1 MLKKLQLKSGVNRE
15 NTRYFNENGWF
26 VSQWV
31 RFRQGTPEK
40 IGGFVRFSANTF
52 EGVCRSLWNWVTLEG
67 LNLLGVGT
75 NKKFY
80 LEQGGVY
87 YDITPFRVTS
97 ATGTLTDPFS
107 TTNADATVNVADTAH
122 GLAVGDIVEFSGA
135 VTVGGVSAA
144 ELNAR
149 HTVDTVVDA
158 DNYTIEV
165 TTPASSTAGPAGGT
179 VTYTYFSFTTTLSN
193 PFSTTS
199 GSPLVSVAQTAHN
212 VQLGDY
218 VIFSNAT
225 AVGGLT
231 INGEYT
237 VTLVTDANNYV
248 ITDTSNASS
257 TAGPGGG
264 TVYANY
270 LLPIGNEFESPMSGW
285 GAGFWNFG
293 VWGVGGAGVNP
304 MRLWSQSN
312 FGEDLVFA
320 YRNGPLCLWDATNT
334 VNARGV
340 LVQTLAGANN
350 VPEEV
355 GLVLISDVSRFVFA
369 FGANDIFSVTY
380 DPMLVRWSDQESVV
394 DWTPSATTQAGSI
407 RLSAGSEIVARLQT
421 RQEILTWTD
430 TALYSLQYVG
440 APIVWG
446 TTLLG
451 DNLSIAGP
459 NSVVMGAGI
468 AYWMGN
474 GKFYSYN
481 GSVQTLRCDL
491 RQFVFDNFNFNQ
503 ALQVVAGSNEA
514 FNEVWWFYPT
524 ADSLVPNRYVVYNY
538 LEDVWYYG
546 DMIRYA
552 WIDHVV
558 RDKPIA
564 ATNDRLLYHE
574 VGYDDLSTVTP
585 TAIPAFIESTEF
597 DIDDGDRFGFVY
609 RILPDITFDASTVTN
624 PAATFTL
631 YPMANSGTG
640 FGTSVGGT
648 DTQNVVRSATF
659 PVEKFTGQVFV
670 RVRGRQMVLRVASTE
685 LGVAWQL
692 GAPRIDIR
700 QDGRRGAQ

>member
-1 MLKKLQLKSGVNRE
+1 MPLKKLTLKSGVNRE
-15 NTRYFNENGWF
+15 NTRYYNENGWF

-40 IGGFVRFSANTF
+40 IGGFIRFSTYTF
-52 EGVCRSLWNWVTLEG
+52 DGICRSLWNWVTLAG

-75 NKKFY
+75 SKKFY

-97 ATGTLTDPFS
+97 TTGTLTDPFT
-107 TTNADATVNVADTAH
+107 TTNASTTVNVTDTAH

-135 VTVGGVSAA
+135 VAVGGVPTG
-144 ELNAR
+144 ELNTR
-149 HTVDTVVDA
+149 HTVATVVDA

-179 VTYTYFSFTTTLSN
+179 VTYTYFSFTTTLID

-199 GSPLVSVAQTAHN
+199 GSPLVSVAQTAHG
-212 VQLGDY
+212 VQIGDY

-231 INGEYT
+231 IGGEYT
-237 VTLVTDANNYV
+237 VTSVTDANNYV
-248 ITDTSNASS
+248 ITASSNASS

-270 LLPIGNEFESPMSGW
+270 LLPIGNDIQSPMAGW
-285 GAGFWNFG
+285 GGGPWNFG
-293 VWGVGGAGVNP
+293 TWGNGEAGISP

-320 YRNGPLCLWDATNT
+320 YRNGPLCLWDASGTIN
-334 VNARGV
+334 NRGIQ
-340 LVQTLAGANN
+340 VQTLAGASD

-355 GLVLISDVSRFVFA
+355 GLVLVSDISRFVFA
-369 FGANDIFSVTY
+369 FGCNDVFSATY
-380 DPMLVRWSDQESVV
+380 DPMLIRWSDQESVV
-394 DWTPSATTQAGSI
+394 DWTPSATTQAGGI

-421 RQEILTWTD
+421 RQEVLAWTD

-440 APIVWG
+440 PPVVWG
-446 TTLLG
+446 ATLMG
-451 DNLSIAGP
+451 DNISIAGP
-459 NSVVMGAGI
+459 NSVAMGAGI

-474 GKFYSYN
+474 GKFYFYN

-491 RQFVFDNFNFNQ
+491 RQFVFDDFNFDQ

-514 FNEVWWFYPT
+514 FNEIWWFYPT

-546 DMIRYA
+546 DTTRYA

-564 ATNDRLLYHE
+564 AMGDRLVYHE
-574 VGYDDLSTVTP
+574 VGNDDQSSAVP
-585 TAIPAFIESTEF
+585 APIPAFIESAEF

-609 RILPDITFDASTVTN
+609 RILPDVTFEASTVTN
-624 PAATFTL
+624 PAVTFTL

-648 DTQNVVRSATF
+648 DTRNVVRSATF

-700 QDGRRGAQ
+700 QDGRR

>member
-1 MLKKLQLKSGVNRE
+1 MPLKKLTLKPGVNRE
-15 NTRYFNENGWF
+15 NTRYYNENGWF

-40 IGGFVRFSANTF
+40 IGGFIRFSQYTF
-52 EGVCRSLWNWVTLEG
+52 EGICRSLWNWVTLAG

-87 YDITPFRVTS
+87 YDITPFIVTS
-97 ATGTLTDPFS
+97 TTGAITNPFT
-107 TTNADATVNVADTAH
+107 TTNASTTVNVTDTAH

-135 VTVGGVSAA
+135 VAVGGVPAT

-158 DNYTIEV
+158 NNYTIEV
-165 TTPASSTAGPAGGT
+165 TTPATSSAGPAGGT
-179 VTYTYFSFTTTLSN
+179 VTYTYFSFTATLTN

-199 GSPLVSVAQTAHN
+199 GSPLVNVTQTAHGAKI
-212 VQLGDY
+212 GDY

-237 VTLVTDANNYV
+237 VTSVVDANNYV
-248 ITDTSNASS
+248 ITAASNASS

-270 LLPIGNEFESPMSGW
+270 LLPTGNEIQSPTSGW
-285 GAGFWNFG
+285 GGGPWNFG
-293 VWGVGGAGVNP
+293 TWGNGGAGVSP
-304 MRLWSQSN
+304 IRIWSQSN

-320 YRNGPLCLWDATNT
+320 YRNGPLCLWDASGT
-334 VNARGV
+334 VNNRGV
-340 LVQTLAGANN
+340 QVQTLAGASD
-350 VPEEV
+350 VPDEV
-355 GLVLISDVSRFVFA
+355 GLVLVSDISRFVFA
-369 FGANDIFSVTY
+369 FGCNDVFSPTY
-380 DPMLVRWSDQESVV
+380 DPMLIRWSDQESVV

-421 RQEILTWTD
+421 RQEVLAWTD
-430 TALYSLQYVG
+430 SALYSLQYVG
-440 APIVWG
+440 APIVWSA
-446 TTLLG
+446 TLMG
-451 DNLSIAGP
+451 DNLSIVGP
-459 NSVVMGAGI
+459 NSVAMGAGI

-474 GKFYSYN
+474 GKFYFYN

-491 RQFVFDNFNFNQ
+491 RQFIFDDFNFDQ
-503 ALQVVAGSNEA
+503 SVQVVAGSNEA
-514 FNEVWWFYPT
+514 FNEIWWFYPT
-524 ADSLVPNRYVVYNY
+524 ANSLVPNRYVVYNY

-546 DMIRYA
+546 EMTRYA

-564 ATNDRLLYHE
+564 ATGDKLVYHE
-574 VGYDDLSTVTP
+574 VGYDDQSGVTP
-585 TAIPAFIESTEF
+585 APLVSFIESTEF

-609 RILPDITFDASTVTN
+609 RILPDVTFEASTVTN
-624 PAATFTL
+624 PAVTFTL
-631 YPMANSGTG
+631 YPMANSGSG
-640 FGTSVGGT
+640 FGTSIGGT
-648 DTQNVVRSATF
+648 DTRSVVRSATF
-659 PVEKFTGQVFV
+659 PVEKFTGQVYV
-670 RVRGRQMVLRVASTE
+670 RVRGRQMVLRVASTD

-700 QDGRRGAQ
+700 QDGRRGS